1 MTISLGQIW
10 EVLKVLVSIAVAIG
24 GPALTW
30 WLARERAERQ
40 EVKATTKALGGEL
53 TNLKLE
59 LAKNYVLKEDVKDS
73 RQEVLDAVDR
83 LAAKVDRIYDKLDNK
98 ADKT

>member
-1 MTISLGQIW
+1 MTISIGQIW
-10 EVLKVLVSIAVAIG
+10 EIVKVLISLAVALG

-40 EVKATTKALGGEL
+40 EVKAATTAIGGEL
-53 TNLKLE
+53 TALKLDI
-59 LAKNYVLKEDVKDS
+59 AQHYARKEDVKDS
-73 RQEVLDAVDR
+73 RQEVLDAVNNLSTKLDR
-83 LAAKVDRIYDKLDNK
+83 LYDKLDNK

>member
-1 MTISLGQIW
+1 MTISIGQIW
-10 EVLKVLVSIAVAIG
+10 EVLKVLISLAVAIG

-40 EVKATTKALGGEL
+40 EIKAATASIGNAL
-53 TNLKLE
+53 TALKLD
-59 LAKNYVLKEDVKDS
+59 LAQRYALKEDVKDS
-73 RQEVLDAVDR
+73 RQEVLDAVNKLSTKLDR
-83 LAAKVDRIYDKLDNK
+83 LYDKLDNK